1 MTFPVRHGIAFRSAL
16 AVIGFTLLAG
26 IFSEAIIGAVAFDRT
41 REDIASRLQALLETV
56 ASTTSAACFVED
68 KVLAK
73 EIAEGLLK
81 NSVVLRVVIRS
92 SSDELANVS
101 RYPDLRRSRLSPDG
115 AISRK
120 IFSPFDATAVVG
132 EIVIEP
138 NVDELG
144 RLHRE
149 ELVFIGSALFL
160 QLIAIIIA
168 AIFAAFRWIVWP
180 MKGMSDQLHRMTNDQ
195 SGSLATPPG
204 HETTEIGRLV
214 MDINE
219 LSWHL
224 AQARVQA
231 ESASRAKGDFLAHM
245 SHEIR
250 TPINAVVGMAHLALK
265 TDLTPKQRDYIEK
278 IRGAGRHLLNLVND
292 ILDFAKIEAGK
303 LKLESSPFSLR
314 ELIERITTMAGVKA
328 DEKGLSLQVEIDP
341 DIPLSLSGDSVRISQ
356 ILLNYVNNAIKFTN
370 KGSVCLRAHLVGQK
384 DGRCRIRFEVQ
395 DTGPGLSAE
404 QMGRLF
410 QSFEQA
416 EASISR
422 RFGGTGLGLAI
433 SKELA
438 ELMGGE
444 VGVESILGQGST
456 FWASVNVDLVTADD
470 PAQTTAADAGLE
482 ALPSGLE
489 GLRILLAEDNLLNQQ
504 IARELLEEFGLRV
517 RVANNGREA
526 IDFLHNEPFDCVL
539 MDVRMPE
546 MDGIE
551 ATQHIRAEPQF
562 NALPIIAMTAN
573 ARAEDRDECLQAGM
587 NDFISKPV
595 DPPQFFHVLSQ
606 WLHPAGA
613 GEDGRNVPG
622 ESEAEA
628 ETEAET
634 ETESSPTIPA
644 SEIDT
649 QVLSAL
655 ARNDAQKIQRLS
667 SIFLESTR
675 SGVGQI
681 TEALNPG
688 NMEALIEIG
697 HRHKSSSRSIGAT
710 HLADLFGHL
719 EAAAKAGDGARA
731 SSVSQEIAEVWPRI
745 EIELSAFLA
754 ERVED

>member
-1 MTFPVRHGIAFRSAL
+1 M
-16 AVIGFTLLAG
+16 LAG
-26 IFSEAIIGAVAFDRT
+26 VFSVAIIGAVAFDRT
-41 REDIASRLQALLETV
+41 REDIAARLQALLETV

-73 EIAEGLLK
+73 DIAEGLLK

-92 SSDELANVS
+92 TTDELANVARQPAMRQGAIS
-101 RYPDLRRSRLSPDG
+101 LDG
-115 AISRK
+115 TISRK
-120 IFSPFDATAVVG
+120 IYSPFDATTVVG

-180 MKGMSDQLHRMTNDQ
+180 MKSMSDQLHRMTNDQ
-195 SGSLATPPG
+195 SGSLPTPAG

-219 LSWHL
+219 LSRHL
-224 AQARVQA
+224 ALARAQA

-265 TDLTPKQRDYIEK
+265 TSLTPKQRDYVEK

-303 LKLESSPFSLR
+303 LKLEAAPFSLP
-314 ELIERITTMAGVKA
+314 ELIERITTMAGLKA
-328 DEKGLSLQVEIDP
+328 EEKGLLLLVDIDP
-341 DIPLSLSGDSVRISQ
+341 AIPSRLSGDSIRISQ
-356 ILLNYVNNAIKFTN
+356 ILLNYVNNAIKFTDQ
-370 KGSVCLRAHLVGQK
+370 GSVSLRARLLGQENEQ
-384 DGRCRIRFEVQ
+384 CRIRFEVR

-416 EASISR
+416 ESSTSR
-422 RFGGTGLGLAI
+422 KFGGSGLGLAI

-444 VGVESILGQGST
+444 VGVESVLGQGCT
-456 FWASVNVDLVTADD
+456 FWASVSVALASADD
-470 PAQTTAADAGLE
+470 PTQPITLE
-482 ALPSGLE
+482 AESEISPSGLA
-489 GLRILLAEDNLLNQQ
+489 GLHVLLAEDNLLNQQ
-504 IARELLEEFGLRV
+504 IAQELLEEFGLHI
-517 RVANNGREA
+517 RVASNGREA
-526 IDFLHNEPFDCVL
+526 IDLLRSEAFDCVL

-546 MDGIE
+546 IDGIE
-551 ATQHIRAEPQF
+551 ATQRIRAEAQF
-562 NALPIIAMTAN
+562 SALPIIAMTAN
-573 ARAEDRDECLQAGM
+573 ARAEDREECLQAGM

-595 DPPQFFHVLSQ
+595 DPAQLFRILSK
-606 WLHPAGA
+606 WLHPMAGA
-613 GEDGRNVPG
+613 VPESGEAVAELPPVMP
-622 ESEAEA
+622 EA
-628 ETEAET
+628 
-634 ETESSPTIPA
+634 
-644 SEIDT
+644 EIDT
-649 QVLSAL
+649 QILAQL
-655 ARNDAQKIQRLS
+655 ARHDAQKIVRLGN
-667 SIFLESTR
+667 IFLESTR
-675 SGVGQI
+675 AGIAEIGA
-681 TEALNPG
+681 ALSAG
-688 NMEALIEIG
+688 DLVALVDIG
-697 HRHKSSSRSIGAT
+697 HRYKSSSRSMGGM

-719 EAAAKAGDGARA
+719 EAAAKAGDQTQANLVG
-731 SSVSQEIAEVWPRI
+731 QEIAEVWQRI
-745 EIELSAFLA
+745 EIELAAFLA
-754 ERVED
+754 QLASD